1 MDLEGSH
8 SKDALPGTKTYFFCT
23 KEKYMEM
30 DWNLACNS
38 IVMKL
43 GGVIILF
50 SHKPHIE
57 HRADI
62 NIHRHFHD
70 LHREGFFRLY
80 HPLSLEAMGYQP
92 IALDTEFRGTI
103 ASWISKRHIL
113 KLKEI

>member
-43 GGVIILF
+43 GGCDHPIL
-50 SHKPHIE
+50 P
-57 HRADI
+57 
-62 NIHRHFHD
+62 
-70 LHREGFFRLY
+70 
-80 HPLSLEAMGYQP
+80 
-92 IALDTEFRGTI
+92 
-103 ASWISKRHIL
+103 
-113 KLKEI
+113 